1 MFDPPKVVKTA
12 MFTGPMVYFMDNI
25 HLKMDEN
32 SRYPHD
38 YHHFGNL
45 HSSVRFK
52 SDRDISFGPSTLC
65 QAAMMLK
72 RAILGFC
79 RCCVTGG
86 PVGLVSLVCNVGCNK
101 LALFADMLWYLAAGC
116 SRVSCEPANSAN
128 SKVQRRVCKIPT
140 DQVNTPPVMLLTVH
154 TSQAVGRS
162 LLGFDKNRVQSGFKL
177 SFTFNFNPWDL
188 PEIIEDR
195 LIIFW

>member
-1 MFDPPKVVKTA
+1 LETSIQAFVSSPIETYPLVPRLCAKQRWCWREPSSDFAGAVWLGALWVWWAWCVMSDATSWHSLLTCCDIWRLVVA
-12 MFTGPMVYFMDNI
+12 GS
-25 HLKMDEN
+25 HA
-32 SRYPHD
+32 SRP
-38 YHHFGNL
+38 
-45 HSSVRFK
+45 
-52 SDRDISFGPSTLC
+52 TLPTNC
-65 QAAMMLK
+65 
-72 RAILGFC
+72 
-79 RCCVTGG
+79 
-86 PVGLVSLVCNVGCNK
+86 
-101 LALFADMLWYLAAGC
+101 
-116 SRVSCEPANSAN
+116 
-128 SKVQRRVCKIPT
+128 KVQRRVCKIPT